1 MQFIDGQLIDYSDFP
16 LTSLQNALRKL
27 RELKEEGYGINQALL
42 EELQTEIIDRK
53 TGFKK
58 GID

>member
-1 MQFIDGQLIDYSDFP
+1 MEFIDYSDFP
-16 LTSLQNALRKL
+16 LISLQNALRKL
-27 RELKEEGYGINQALL
+27 RELKEEEYGINQVLI